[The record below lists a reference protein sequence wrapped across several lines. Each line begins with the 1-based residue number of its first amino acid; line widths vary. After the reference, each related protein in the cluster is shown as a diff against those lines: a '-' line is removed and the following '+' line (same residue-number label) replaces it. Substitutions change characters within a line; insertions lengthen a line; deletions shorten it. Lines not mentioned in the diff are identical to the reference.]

1 MAPPHLTLSPE
12 LLTKAFPFHFAFSRN
27 REIVQAGDVFGRI
40 CPEPLVGKLIEQ
52 HFQINRPKILLDFD
66 VISKQS
72 RALFILEFLHNG
84 MHLKG
89 QMMYQPEQ
97 EVIFFLGSPWIT
109 DTTSLAPLG
118 IKLKDFAIHDP
129 IVDFLFLLQA
139 QNTALADAKKL
150 TSELKQ
156 QRAQLR
162 SALQIK
168 ENLAEI
174 AEAQSKKLEK
184 SLRELQQTQAQLVQA
199 EKMSSL
205 GQLVAGVAHEINNPV
220 NFIYGNLKYAKDYT
234 QCLLNLVH
242 LYQQFYA
249 NPVSEIQEYIKEIEL
264 DFLLDD
270 LPKILT
276 SMQVGAERISEIVLS
291 LRNFSRLDEAEK
303 KRVDIHQGLD
313 STLLILQSRF
323 KNSIDHPGIKVVK
336 NYGDLP
342 LVDCYPGQLN
352 QVFMNIISNAIDAL
366 DNYDNKRAIAEIHAN
381 PNKITI
387 TTEVIETKCVIRIAD
402 NGSGITEAV
411 KERLFDPFFTTK
423 PVGKGTG
430 LGLSI
435 SYQIVVE
442 KHGGTLRCVSEAGQ
456 GTEFWI
462 EIPLSMDRQA
472 VNCIKSLS
480 FMNSQNSAML
490 AVSDWDSTLSYFD
503 SPNF

>member
-12 LLTKAFPFHFAFSRN
+12 LLAKAFPFHFAFSRN

-52 HFQINRPKILLDFD
+52 HFQINRPKILVDFD
-66 VISKQS
+66 AISKQS

-150 TSELKQ
+150 TNELKQ

-242 LYQQFYA
+242 LYQRLYA
-249 NPVSEIQEYIKEIEL
+249 NPLSEIQEYIEEIEL

-270 LPKILT
+270 LPKILS

-291 LRNFSRLDEAEK
+291 LRNFSRLDEADK
-303 KRVDIHQGLD
+303 KSVDIHQGLD

-323 KNSIDHPGIKVVK
+323 KDSVDYPGIKVVK

-342 LVDCYPGQLN
+342 LVDCYAGQLN

-366 DNYDNKRAIAEIHAN
+366 DNYNNKRAIAEIHAN

-387 TTEVIETKCVIRIAD
+387 TTQVIETKCVIRIAD
-402 NGSGITEAV
+402 NGSGMTEVV

-442 KHGGTLRCVSEAGQ
+442 KHGGTLRCLSEPGQ

-462 EIPLSMDRQA
+462 EIPLSIDRQA
-472 VNCIKSLS
+472 VNYVKSLS
-480 FMNSQNSAML
+480 SL
-490 AVSDWDSTLSYFD
+490 
-503 SPNF
+503 NF

>member
-1 MAPPHLTLSPE
+1 MASPHLTLSPE
-12 LLTKAFPFHFAFSRN
+12 LLAKAFPFHFAFSRN
-27 REIVQAGDVFGRI
+27 REIVQAGDVLGRI
-40 CPEPLVGKLIEQ
+40 SPEPLVGKLIEQ
-52 HFQINRPKILLDFD
+52 HFQINRPKILVDFD
-66 VISKQS
+66 AISQQS

-84 MHLKG
+84 MQLKG

-109 DTTSLAPLG
+109 DTISLAPLG
-118 IKLKDFAIHDP
+118 LKLKDFAIHDP

-139 QNTALADAKKL
+139 QNTALADARNL

-174 AEAQSKKLEK
+174 AEAQTKKLEK
-184 SLRELQQTQAQLVQA
+184 SLQELQQTQAQLVQA

-234 QCLLNLVH
+234 QSLLRLVH

-249 NPVSEIQEYIKEIEL
+249 NPVLEIQEYTEEIEL
-264 DFLLDD
+264 DFLLND
-270 LPKILT
+270 LPKILS

-303 KRVDIHQGLD
+303 KTVDIHQGLD
-313 STLLILQSRF
+313 STLLILQNRF
-323 KNSIDHPGIKVVK
+323 KNNIDHPGIKVVK
-336 NYGDLP
+336 NYGNLP

-366 DNYDNKRAIAEIHAN
+366 ENYNDKRTIAEIQAN

-387 TTEVIETKCVIRIAD
+387 TTQVIETQCVIRIAD
-402 NGSGITEAV
+402 NGSGMTEAV

-442 KHGGTLRCVSEAGQ
+442 KHGGTLRCVSEPGQ

-462 EIPLSMDRQA
+462 EIPLSIEKQA
-472 VNCIKSLS
+472 VNCVKSLS
-480 FMNSQNSAML
+480 LMNCQNSAML
-490 AVSDWDSTLSYFD
+490 AVGE
-503 SPNF
+503 

>member
-1 MAPPHLTLSPE
+1 MECTDDVS
-12 LLTKAFPFHFAFSRN
+12 TRGG
-27 REIVQAGDVFGRI
+27 GDI
-40 CPEPLVGKLIEQ
+40 
-52 HFQINRPKILLDFD
+52 
-66 VISKQS
+66 
-72 RALFILEFLHNG
+72 
-84 MHLKG
+84 
-89 QMMYQPEQ
+89 
-97 EVIFFLGSPWIT
+97 FLGSPWIT

-162 SALQIK
+162 STLQIK

-242 LYQQFYA
+242 LYQQFYD
-249 NPVSEIQEYIKEIEL
+249 NPVSDIQKYIKEIEL

-270 LPKILT
+270 LPKILN
-276 SMQVGAERISEIVLS
+276 SMEVGAERISEIVLS

-323 KNSIDHPGIKVVK
+323 KDSVDHPGIKVVK

-342 LVDCYPGQLN
+342 LVDCYAGQLN
-352 QVFMNIISNAIDAL
+352 QVFMNIIISNAIDAL
-366 DNYDNKRAIAEIHAN
+366 DNYDSRRAIAEIHAN
-381 PNKITI
+381 PNIITI
-387 TTEVIETKCVIRIAD
+387 TTEIIETNCVIRIAD

-442 KHGGTLRCVSEAGQ
+442 KHGGTLRCVSEPGQ

-462 EIPLSMDRQA
+462 EIPLSMNKQSL
-472 VNCIKSLS
+472 NCIKSLS
-480 FMNSQNSAML
+480 L
-490 AVSDWDSTLSYFD
+490 IK
-503 SPNF
+503 

>member
-1 MAPPHLTLSPE
+1 MAPPYLTLSPE
-12 LLTKAFPFHFAFSRN
+12 LLAKAFPFHFAFSRD
-27 REIVQAGDVFGRI
+27 REIVQVGDVLERI
-40 CPEPLVGKLIEQ
+40 SPEPLVGKLIEQ
-52 HFQINRPKILLDFD
+52 HFQINRPKILVDFD
-66 VISKQS
+66 AISKQS

-84 MHLKG
+84 MQLKG
-89 QMMYQPEQ
+89 QMMYHPEQ

-150 TSELKQ
+150 TGELKQ
-156 QRAQLR
+156 QRSQLR

-174 AEAQSKKLEK
+174 AEAQAKKLEK
-184 SLRELQQTQAQLVQA
+184 SLKELQQTQAQLVQA

-220 NFIYGNLKYAKDYT
+220 NFIYGNLKYARDYT
-234 QCLLNLVH
+234 GSLLKLVH

-249 NPVSEIQEYIKEIEL
+249 NPIPEIQKYIEEIEL
-264 DFLLDD
+264 DFLLED
-270 LPKILT
+270 LPKILN
-276 SMQVGAERISEIVLS
+276 SMEVGAERISEIVLS

-303 KRVDIHQGLD
+303 KSVDIHQGLD
-313 STLLILQSRF
+313 STLLILQNRF
-323 KNSIDHPGIKVVK
+323 KSSVDHPGIKLVK
-336 NYGDLP
+336 NYGNLP

-352 QVFMNIISNAIDAL
+352 QVFMNIISNAVDAL
-366 DNYDNKRAIAEIHAN
+366 ENHNSKRRIAEIHAD
-381 PNKITI
+381 PNTITI
-387 TTEVIETKCVIRIAD
+387 TTEVIESKCAIRIAD
-402 NGSGITEAV
+402 NGSGMTEAV

-435 SYQIVVE
+435 SYQIIVE
-442 KHGGTLRCVSEAGQ
+442 KHGGMLRCISEPGQ
-456 GTEFWI
+456 GTEFLI
-462 EIPLSMDRQA
+462 EIPLSMKRQA
-472 VNCIKSLS
+472 LTSEFVNHKSEFGSNTGLMPS
-480 FMNSQNSAML
+480 YRNY
-490 AVSDWDSTLSYFD
+490 DSGCKLV
-503 SPNF
+503 

>member
-1 MAPPHLTLSPE
+1 
-12 LLTKAFPFHFAFSRN
+12 
-27 REIVQAGDVFGRI
+27 
-40 CPEPLVGKLIEQ
+40 
-52 HFQINRPKILLDFD
+52 
-66 VISKQS
+66 
-72 RALFILEFLHNG
+72 
-84 MHLKG
+84 
-89 QMMYQPEQ
+89 MYQPEE

-109 DTTSLAPLG
+109 DTTSLVPLG

-150 TSELKQ
+150 TDELKQ
-156 QRAQLR
+156 QRIQLWNT
-162 SALQIK
+162 LQIK

-220 NFIYGNLKYAKDYT
+220 NFISGNLKYAKNYI
-234 QCLLNLVH
+234 QCLLKLVH

-249 NPVSEIQEYIKEIEL
+249 NPVSEIQEYTDEIEL
-264 DFLLDD
+264 DFLLED
-270 LPKILT
+270 LPKILN
-276 SMQVGAERISEIVLS
+276 SMQVGAGRISEIVLS

-323 KNSIDHPGIKVVK
+323 KDSVDHPGIEVVK

-342 LVDCYPGQLN
+342 LVDCYAGQLN

-366 DNYDNKRAIAEIHAN
+366 DNYDSKGAIAEIHAN
-381 PNKITI
+381 PNTITI
-387 TTEVIETKCVIRIAD
+387 TTEVIETNCVIRIAD

-435 SYQIVVE
+435 SYQIVVQ
-442 KHGGTLRCVSEAGQ
+442 KHGGILKCISELGQ
-456 GTEFWI
+456 GTELWI
-462 EIPLSMDRQA
+462 EIPLSMDKQA
-472 VNCIKSLS
+472 VNWMKPLSLIK
-480 FMNSQNSAML
+480 
-490 AVSDWDSTLSYFD
+490 
-503 SPNF
+503 

>member
-12 LLTKAFPFHFAFSRN
+12 LLAKAFPFHFAFNCN
-27 REIVQAGDVFGRI
+27 REIVQAGDVYGRI

-52 HFQINRPKILLDFD
+52 HFQINRPKILVDFD
-66 VISKQS
+66 AISKQS
-72 RALFILEFLHNG
+72 RALFILEFFRNG

-89 QMMYQPEQ
+89 QMMYQPEE

-129 IVDFLFLLQA
+129 IVDFLFLLQS

-150 TSELKQ
+150 TNELKQ

-234 QCLLNLVH
+234 QCLLNLVY
-242 LYQQFYA
+242 LYQQFYD
-249 NPVSEIQEYIKEIEL
+249 NPVSDIQKYIKEIEL

-270 LPKILT
+270 LPKILN
-276 SMQVGAERISEIVLS
+276 SMEVGAERISEIVLS

-323 KNSIDHPGIKVVK
+323 KDSVDHPGIKVVK

-342 LVDCYPGQLN
+342 LIDCYAGQLN

-366 DNYDNKRAIAEIHAN
+366 DNYDSKRAIAEIHSN

-387 TTEVIETKCVIRIAD
+387 TTEVIETNCVIRIAD
-402 NGSGITEAV
+402 NGSGITQAV

-435 SYQIVVE
+435 SYQIIVE
-442 KHGGTLRCVSEAGQ
+442 KHGGTLRCISEPGQ

-462 EIPLSMDRQA
+462 EIPLSMNKQA
-472 VNCIKSLS
+472 LNCIKSL
-480 FMNSQNSAML
+480 NL
-490 AVSDWDSTLSYFD
+490 IK
-503 SPNF
+503 

>member
-1 MAPPHLTLSPE
+1 MALPHLTLSPE
-12 LLTKAFPFHFAFSRN
+12 SLAKAFPFHFVFNRN
-27 REIVQAGDVFGRI
+27 REIVQTGDVLERI
-40 CPEPLVGKLIEQ
+40 SPEPMLGKFIEQ
-52 HFQINRPKILLDFD
+52 HFQINRPKIMVDFD
-66 VISKQS
+66 AIGKHS

-84 MHLKG
+84 MQLKG

-97 EVIFFLGSPWIT
+97 EVMFFLGSPWIT

-139 QNTALADAKKL
+139 QNTALSDAKKL
-150 TSELKQ
+150 TRELQQ
-156 QRAQLR
+156 QRSQLR

-174 AEAQSKKLEK
+174 AEAQAKKLEK

-220 NFIYGNLKYAKDYT
+220 NFIYGNLRYAKDYT
-234 QCLLNLVH
+234 QYLLKLLNL
-242 LYQQFYA
+242 YQESYT
-249 NPVSEIQEYIKEIEL
+249 NPIPEIQDYIEEIEL

-270 LPKILT
+270 LPKLLN

-291 LRNFSRLDEAEK
+291 LRNFSRLDEAEM

-313 STLLILQSRF
+313 STLLILQNRF
-323 KNSIDHPGIKVVK
+323 KNSVEHPGIKVVK
-336 NYGDLP
+336 NYGNLP
-342 LVDCYPGQLN
+342 LVDCYAGQLN

-366 DNYDNKRAIAEIHAN
+366 ENHNSKREIAEIHAN

-387 TTEVIETKCVIRIAD
+387 TTEVRETKSVVIKIAD
-402 NGSGITEAV
+402 NGSGMTETV
-411 KERLFDPFFTTK
+411 QERLFDPFFTTK

-442 KHGGTLRCVSEAGQ
+442 KHKGKLRCESLLDR
-456 GTEFWI
+456 GTEFYI
-462 EIPLSMDRQA
+462 EIPLSVDSHTFND
-472 VNCIKSLS
+472 VKSLECVI
-480 FMNSQNSAML
+480 NSAK
-490 AVSDWDSTLSYFD
+490 
-503 SPNF
+503 

>member
-1 MAPPHLTLSPE
+1 MAVPHLTLSPE
-12 LLTKAFPFHFAFSRN
+12 LMAKAFPFHFVFNRN
-27 REIVQAGDVFGRI
+27 REIVQTGNVLQRI
-40 CPEPLVGKLIEQ
+40 SPEPMLGKPIEQ
-52 HFQINRPKILLDFD
+52 HFQINRPKIMVDFD
-66 VISKQS
+66 AIVKHS
-72 RALFILEFLHNG
+72 RTLFILEFLHNG
-84 MHLKG
+84 MQLKG

-97 EVIFFLGSPWIT
+97 EVMFFLGSPWIT

-139 QNTALADAKKL
+139 QNTALSDAKKL
-150 TSELKQ
+150 TRELQQ
-156 QRAQLR
+156 QRSQLR

-174 AEAQSKKLEK
+174 AEAQAKKLEK
-184 SLRELQQTQAQLVQA
+184 SLRDLQQTQAQLVQA

-234 QCLLNLVH
+234 KYLLELVH
-242 LYQQFYA
+242 LYQDFYT
-249 NPVSEIQEYIKEIEL
+249 NPVPKIQDYIEEIEL

-270 LPKILT
+270 LPKLLN

-291 LRNFSRLDEAEK
+291 LRNFSRLDEAEMK
-303 KRVDIHQGLD
+303 SVDIHQGLD
-313 STLLILQSRF
+313 STLLILQNRF
-323 KNSIDHPGIKVVK
+323 KNSVEHPGIKVVK
-336 NYGDLP
+336 NYGNLP
-342 LVDCYPGQLN
+342 LVDCYAGQLN

-366 DNYDNKRAIAEIHAN
+366 ENYNSKRAIAEIHAN

-387 TTEVIETKCVIRIAD
+387 TTEVIETKCVVITIAD
-402 NGSGITEAV
+402 NGSGMTETV

-435 SYQIVVE
+435 SYQIIVE
-442 KHGGTLRCVSEAGQ
+442 KHQGKLGCESLPGR
-456 GTEFWI
+456 GTEFFI
-462 EIPLSMDRQA
+462 EIPLSVDSHRLND
-472 VNCIKSLS
+472 VKSL
-480 FMNSQNSAML
+480 NL
-490 AVSDWDSTLSYFD
+490 VK
-503 SPNF
+503 

>member
-12 LLTKAFPFHFAFSRN
+12 LLAKAFPFHFAFNCN
-27 REIVQAGDVFGRI
+27 REIVQAGDVYGRI

-52 HFQINRPKILLDFD
+52 HFQINRPKILVDFD
-66 VISKQS
+66 AISKQS
-72 RALFILEFLHNG
+72 RALFILEFLHNK

-89 QMMYQPEQ
+89 QMMYQPEE

-129 IVDFLFLLQA
+129 IVDFLFLLQS

-156 QRAQLR
+156 QRSQLR

-234 QCLLNLVH
+234 QCLLNLVY

-249 NPVSEIQEYIKEIEL
+249 NPVSKVQEYIKEIEL

-270 LPKILT
+270 LPKILN
-276 SMQVGAERISEIVLS
+276 SMEVGAERISEIVLS

-323 KNSIDHPGIKVVK
+323 KDSVDHPGIKVVK

-342 LVDCYPGQLN
+342 LVDCYAGQLN

-366 DNYDNKRAIAEIHAN
+366 DNYDSRRAIAEINAN
-381 PNKITI
+381 PNIITI
-387 TTEVIETKCVIRIAD
+387 TTEIIETNCVIRIAD

-435 SYQIVVE
+435 SYQIIVE
-442 KHGGTLRCVSEAGQ
+442 KHGGTLKCISEPGQ

-462 EIPLSMDRQA
+462 EIPLSMNKQA
-472 VNCIKSLS
+472 DHCVKSLS
-480 FMNSQNSAML
+480 L
-490 AVSDWDSTLSYFD
+490 IK
-503 SPNF
+503 

>member
-1 MAPPHLTLSPE
+1 MAPPYLTLSPE
-12 LLTKAFPFHFAFSRN
+12 LLAKAFPFHFVFN
-27 REIVQAGDVFGRI
+27 RDRKIVQAGDVLERI
-40 CPEPLVGKLIEQ
+40 SPEPLIGKLIEQ
-52 HFQINRPKILLDFD
+52 HFQINRPKIVVDFD
-66 VISKQS
+66 AISKQS
-72 RALFILEFLHNG
+72 RALFILEFLHNR
-84 MHLKG
+84 MQLKG
-89 QMMYQPEQ
+89 QMMYHPEQ

-139 QNTALADAKKL
+139 QNTALGDAKKL

-156 QRAQLR
+156 QRSQLR

-174 AEAQSKKLEK
+174 AEAQAKKLEN
-184 SLRELQQTQAQLVQA
+184 SLKELQQTQAQLVQA

-220 NFIYGNLKYAKDYT
+220 NFIYGNIQFVKDYT
-234 QCLLNLVH
+234 ESLLNLVA
-242 LYQQFYA
+242 LYQQFYR
-249 NPVSEIQEYIKEIEL
+249 NPTPEIQKYIEQIEL
-264 DFLLDD
+264 DFLLED
-270 LPKILT
+270 LPKILD
-276 SMQVGAERISEIVLS
+276 SMELGAERISEIVLS

-303 KRVDIHQGLD
+303 KSVDVHQGLD
-313 STLLILQSRF
+313 STLLILQNRF
-323 KNSIDHPGIKVVK
+323 KSSVDHPAIKIIK

-352 QVFMNIISNAIDAL
+352 QVFMNIISNAVDAL
-366 DNYDNKRAIAEIHAN
+366 DQHNNKRGITEIHAN
-381 PNKITI
+381 PNTITI
-387 TTEVIETKCVIRIAD
+387 TTEIIETNCVIRIAD
-402 NGSGITEAV
+402 NGSGMTEAV

-442 KHGGTLRCVSEAGQ
+442 KHGGTLKCISQPGQ

-462 EIPLSMDRQA
+462 EIPLSVKKQA
-472 VNCIKSLS
+472 VSS
-480 FMNSQNSAML
+480 EFRSQESEFRSNAGLMP
-490 AVSDWDSTLSYFD
+490 SY
-503 SPNF
+503 

>member
-12 LLTKAFPFHFAFSRN
+12 LLAKAFPFHFAFSRN
-27 REIVQAGDVFGRI
+27 REIVQAGDVLGRI
-40 CPEPLVGKLIEQ
+40 SSESLVGKLIDQ
-52 HFQINRPKILLDFD
+52 HFQINRPKILIDFD
-66 VISKQS
+66 AISKQS

-84 MHLKG
+84 MQLKG

-150 TSELKQ
+150 TGELKQ

-174 AEAQSKKLEK
+174 AEAQAKKLAK

-220 NFIYGNLKYAKDYT
+220 NFIYGNLRYAKEYT
-234 QCLLNLVH
+234 HSLLKLVH
-242 LYQQFYA
+242 LYQQFYD
-249 NPVSEIQEYIKEIEL
+249 NPVLEIQEYIEEIDL
-264 DFLLDD
+264 DFLLNDF
-270 LPKILT
+270 PNIVN
-276 SMQVGAERISEIVLS
+276 SMQAGAERISEIVLS
-291 LRNFSRLDEAEK
+291 LRNFSRLDEAGK
-303 KRVDIHQGLD
+303 KSVDIHQGLD
-313 STLLILQSRF
+313 STLLILQNRF
-323 KNSIDHPGIKVVK
+323 KNNIDHPGIKVVK
-336 NYGDLP
+336 NYGNLP
-342 LVDCYPGQLN
+342 LVDCYAGQLN

-366 DNYDNKRAIAEIHAN
+366 DDYNSERAIADIHTN
-381 PNKITI
+381 PNTITI
-387 TTEVIETKCVIRIAD
+387 TTEVIGINCVIRITD
-402 NGSGITEAV
+402 NGFGITEAV

-442 KHGGTLRCVSEAGQ
+442 KHGGTLTCLSEPGQ

-462 EIPLSMDRQA
+462 EIPLSMDKQP
-472 VNCIKSLS
+472 VNCVKSLS
-480 FMNSQNSAML
+480 L
-490 AVSDWDSTLSYFD
+490 IK
-503 SPNF
+503 